1 MCNLL
6 VMWSA
11 GITKMTKV
19 ESVSLRVEGSREY
32 KDRRTGRG
40 FMTRGLE
47 GLRNRGINRGFIAG
61 MKFP

>member
-19 ESVSLRVEGSREY
+19 ESVSLRDSREY
-32 KDRRTGRG
+32 KDRQTGRG

-47 GLRNRGINRGFIAG
+47 GLRNRGINSGFIAG